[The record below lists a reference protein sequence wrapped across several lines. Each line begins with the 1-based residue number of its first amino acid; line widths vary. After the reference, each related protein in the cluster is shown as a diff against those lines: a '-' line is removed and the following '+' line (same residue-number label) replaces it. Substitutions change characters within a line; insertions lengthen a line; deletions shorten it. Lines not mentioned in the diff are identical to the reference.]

1 NVARTN
7 LDGEKCRILRRDQ
20 KVASKSKL
28 EPAADCS
35 APDHRHGGNAQCL
48 NGMERT
54 VALGDERA
62 EPVGALSRP
71 LRDIASHAEIRAVRP
86 DDEDPAVAQAR
97 VMDRGAK
104 VHGELAADAVRRGVR
119 QDNGPDAVI
128 LLKSDR
134 RHFSQSSVRSGFRRR
149 QAGSRRD
156 GQPQWPSLSESG
168 GHRLRSEAE
177 DRTTYCSRQGTTWT
191 GK

>member
-28 EPAADCS
+28 KPAADGS
-35 APDHRHGGNAQCL
+35 APDHRHAGNAQCL

-54 VALGDERA
+54 VALGNERA

-71 LRDIASHAEIRAVRP
+71 FRDIAAHAEIRAVRP
-86 DDEDPAVAQAR
+86 NDENSAVAQAR
-97 VMDRGAK
+97 VMDRRAK

-119 QDNGPDAVI
+119 QANGPDAVL

-134 RHFSQSSVRSGFRRR
+134 RHFGHSHHLSLFGSARYRRER
-149 QAGSRRD
+149 ASAVGK
-156 GQPQWPSLSESG
+156 W
-168 GHRLRSEAE
+168 
-177 DRTTYCSRQGTTWT
+177 GTPTAL
-191 GK
+191 